1 MRRGPWWEVGDAR
14 IPLPVLACESL
25 CRLDRL
31 GKAFLRRV
39 TLEQRV
45 NMGLGA
51 AEEDWAEVLQ
61 AEGTRCVGA
70 LRWEHREE
78 REGAVGGG

>member
-45 NMGLGA
+45 NTGLGA
-51 AEEDWAEVLQ
+51 AEEDWAQVLQ
-61 AEGTRCVGA
+61 AGCVGA
-70 LRWEHREE
+70 LRWEHRE